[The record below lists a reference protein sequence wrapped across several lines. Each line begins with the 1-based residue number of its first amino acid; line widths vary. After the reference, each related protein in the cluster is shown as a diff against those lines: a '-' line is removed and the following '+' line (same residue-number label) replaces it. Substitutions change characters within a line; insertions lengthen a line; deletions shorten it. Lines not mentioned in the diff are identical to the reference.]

1 MSIRAYETPCGHTIM
16 PQKRGQQRKGGT
28 DLNSYK
34 RAFFYVA
41 RKKGKSLT
49 LFLLLLLVTVSVMTG
64 ISIQNGTEKA
74 AQTLRETIGAS
85 FTMSGNIDS
94 LKFDGDET
102 GYTTEKIPVPSQT
115 VMQILSMD
123 GIKAY
128 NAEQHSL
135 IQTEGIDY
143 LSGMIDGILSANTDT
158 ACQMDF
164 VNGIL
169 KLSDGRHITAEDKR
183 AVIISDKLAEE
194 NQLKIGSEIILKSAS
209 PNRQG
214 QMKVRIAGIY
224 TSDSKM
230 EYDDDTIFSS
240 HDVFWR
246 LSGQETSAY
255 LGNVTF
261 YVNDP
266 EELNHIVMQVKQIS
280 SIQWDDY
287 FIQINESEYRAV
299 SYQLQTLERLTGM
312 LIFAIMIVSVIVIAL
327 VLTMRIRNRIHEAGI
342 LLSIGTSSTEIAMQ
356 FICEVLMIVLLVF
369 IVSPILGNFVVGL
382 VETALRNLGNAISM
396 SISPKVTLVQF
407 LLEAF
412 IIVIVVIAASLPVT
426 RMKPRDILSKM
437 S

>member
-1 MSIRAYETPCGHTIM
+1 M
-16 PQKRGQQRKGGT
+16 
-28 DLNSYK
+28 NSYK

-94 LKFDGDET
+94 LKFDREET
-102 GYTTEKIPVPSQT
+102 GYNAEKIPVPSQT

-194 NQLKIGSEIILKSAS
+194 NQLKIGSEIILKFAS

-299 SYQLQTLERLTGM
+299 SYQLQTLERLMGM